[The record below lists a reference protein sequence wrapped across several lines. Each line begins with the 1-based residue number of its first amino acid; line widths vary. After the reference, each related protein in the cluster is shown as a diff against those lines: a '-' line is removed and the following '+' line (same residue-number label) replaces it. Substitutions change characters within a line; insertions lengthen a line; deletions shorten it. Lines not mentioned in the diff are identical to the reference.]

1 MYIADDT
8 RPPGHICW
16 SGAGAHL
23 LVGIP
28 QAWEHWTP
36 VSIRKAAGER
46 MQEPMKGD
54 RVVVEVDVGGGT
66 KTYEIVA
73 AKAGRRVEISNV
85 RGAIEVSE
93 VTRTGVVVRSSR
105 FMSNRVVALIEYPAA
120 DDSDEV
126 PRKAPS
132 AQASML

>member
-1 MYIADDT
+1 
-8 RPPGHICW
+8 
-16 SGAGAHL
+16 
-23 LVGIP
+23 
-28 QAWEHWTP
+28 
-36 VSIRKAAGER
+36 

-73 AKAGRRVEISNV
+73 AKAGRRVEISNI

-105 FMSNRVVALIEYPAA
+105 FMANRVVALIEYPAA
-120 DDSDEV
+120 DDSDRESK
-126 PRKAPS
+126 KAAS

>member
-1 MYIADDT
+1 
-8 RPPGHICW
+8 
-16 SGAGAHL
+16 
-23 LVGIP
+23 
-28 QAWEHWTP
+28 
-36 VSIRKAAGER
+36 
-46 MQEPMKGD
+46 MKGD

-73 AKAGRRVEISNV
+73 SKAGRRVEISNV

-126 PRKAPS
+126 PKKAPS